1 MAAPSGTCAVFFDL
15 PTNRF
20 LAFSGLVS
28 IGESDIVVL
37 LDKVK
42 ERLGKE
48 KRVAVYN
55 RPLSAFEKKSY
66 EPYRCIG
73 LMSSE

>member
-1 MAAPSGTCAVFFDL
+1 MIRAIFSLLVKPTALSSMAAPSCTWAVFFDL

-20 LAFSGLVS
+20 LAFSGLAS

-42 ERLGKE
+42 ERQIKE
-48 KRVAVYN
+48 KRGGVHN
-55 RPLSAFEKKSY
+55 RQ
-66 EPYRCIG
+66 I
-73 LMSSE
+73 